1 MIKYSARRLLQ
12 LLPVLLAA
20 VTLNFV
26 LVRAAPG
33 DPLTYIIGEVPLS
46 VEAEQEMRERFGL
59 DGSVFE
65 QLQVYLSG
73 LLRGDLG
80 NSYVSRTPVTEV
92 LASRLPPTLML
103 MTVQFAIA
111 IIVGVVLGVASA
123 NKPNSW
129 LDGSV
134 TVLTVVGYAIPIF
147 WLGLMLI
154 YIFSVQLGW
163 LPVAG
168 MRTARFDY
176 TGWAYVGDVGKHM
189 ILPVASLAFYNLAV
203 ITRLTKATMRE
214 TLGQDYIVFARSKGV
229 PKRRMLYRHALRNAL
244 LPVVTII
251 GVNLRTLVGG
261 AVLTETVFGW
271 PGVGRL
277 TFEAIGQRDYPVL
290 SGVFLLTA
298 VTVMVVTLLTD
309 IAYSV
314 IDPRIRLG
322 KKGATVG

>member
-1 MIKYSARRLLQ
+1 
-12 LLPVLLAA
+12 
-20 VTLNFV
+20 
-26 LVRAAPG
+26 
-33 DPLTYIIGEVPLS
+33 LTYIIGEVPLS
-46 VEAEQEMRERFGL
+46 IEAEQAMRERFGL
-59 DGSVFE
+59 DGSVVE
-65 QLQVYLSG
+65 QLQVYLGG

-80 NSYVSRTPVTEV
+80 SSYASRTPVTEV
-92 LASRLPPTLML
+92 LASRLPPTLLL

-134 TVLTVVGYAIPIF
+134 TVLSVVGFAIPIF

-154 YIFSVQLGW
+154 YVFSVQLGW

-168 MRTARFDY
+168 MTTARFDY
-176 TGWAYVGDVGKHM
+176 TGWARVRDVGKHLV
-189 ILPVASLAFYNLAV
+189 LPVVSLAFYNLAV

-229 PKRRMLYRHALRNAL
+229 PRRRMLYRHALRNAL

-290 SGVFLLTA
+290 SGIFLLTA

-309 IAYSV
+309 IAYSF